1 MPAAFRSDLI
11 LDHDASHPHLLIA
24 GEANQREEPTSESA
38 SCTLGPRDL
47 TGLSN
52 HDAHDPRSAIGGN
65 IHLCV
70 ALDRPLHVY
79 RISITGITVTNARD
93 IPKGGDDVCRGRQ
106 HFGVGQELP
115 LRPAEQACGKR

>member
-11 LDHDASHPHLLIA
+11 LDHDASHPHLA
-24 GEANQREEPTSESA
+24 GEAGQREQPTSESA
-38 SCTLGPRDL
+38 SCTLGPPDL

-52 HDAHDPRSAIGGN
+52 HDAHGPRSAIGGN
-65 IHLCV
+65 THLRV

-79 RISITGITVTNARD
+79 RISVPGITVTNARD
-93 IPKGGDDVCRGRQ
+93 IPKGGDDVCCGRQ
-106 HFGVGQELP
+106 HLGVGQELS